1 MKPTLLILAAGM
13 GSRYGGLKQ
22 VDGVGPFDETII
34 EYSIFD
40 AIRAGF
46 GKVVFVIR
54 KDIEA
59 PFREKIGSIFE
70 GKIVTEYVFQELD
83 SPIEGIDSFP
93 PREKPWGTAHA
104 MLVARHAVKEPFAV
118 INADDYYGVSGFY
131 TMADFLTGECAPGLA
146 SMIGYV
152 ISNTLSDHGTVNRGV
167 CAMDPDGFLTEVH
180 ERLKIQRM
188 ENGQIFYQD
197 ADGSRHP
204 LKDDDL
210 VSMNFWGFHPTVFE
224 TIRRQFVDFVRE
236 NGSDPKSEFF
246 IPIFV
251 DKQIRQGEAK
261 VKVLTSHD
269 KWYGVTYR
277 EDKPIV
283 QAAFKELIATGKYPA
298 PLW

>member
-1 MKPTLLILAAGM
+1 MILAAGM

-46 GKVVFVIR
+46 GKVVFIIR

-59 PFREKIGSIFE
+59 PFKEKIGSIFE
-70 GKIVTEYVFQELD
+70 GKIDTEYVFQELD
-83 SPIEGIDSFP
+83 SPVEGISSFP

-104 MLVARHAVKEPFAV
+104 MLVARHVIKEPFAV

-131 TMADFLTGECAPGLA
+131 TMAEFLNTGCKPDLH

-152 ISNTLSDHGTVNRGV
+152 ISNTLSDHGTVNRGI
-167 CAMDPDGFLTEVH
+167 CAMDQDGFLTEVH
-180 ERLKIQRM
+180 ERLKIQRID
-188 ENGQIFYQD
+188 GQISYAGD
-197 ADGSRHP
+197 DGERHP

-210 VSMNFWGFHPTVFE
+210 VSMNFWGFHPSVFE
-224 TIRRQFVDFVRE
+224 TIRKQFVDFVRE
-236 NGSDPKSEFF
+236 NGSDPKAEFF
-246 IPIFV
+246 IPLFV
-251 DKQIRQGEAK
+251 DKQIRDGDAK
-261 VKVLTSHD
+261 VKVLTSND
-269 KWYGVTYR
+269 RWYGVTYR

-283 QAAFKELIATGKYPA
+283 QEAFGELIAAGKYPA
-298 PLW
+298 PLWEN